1 MPMRGDRTKRERDRS
16 RNSELDWFAE
26 DPWSDPELASLGD
39 SQDDWEPDLWGT
51 NDEGLDDSL
60 DLDDGLEDL
69 DDEEEKETMN
79 EDDYDG
85 WGPVRRRTKRRHED

>member
-16 RNSELDWFAE
+16 RNSDLDWFAE
-26 DPWSDPELASLGD
+26 DPWSDPELASLED

-60 DLDDGLEDL
+60 DLDDGEQMDCIVS
-69 DDEEEKETMN
+69 
-79 EDDYDG
+79 
-85 WGPVRRRTKRRHED
+85 VRQAAEAEGAAATAGQ